1 MLYRIQAD
9 ANRNGMIRPRAIEI
23 YDAPLTMD
31 PVTDVETRGPPV
43 LVDLP
48 NAARQRIADAINAE
62 LEGATR
68 AAERLAAARAA
79 RQAAAAAAAAAA
91 AK

>member
-9 ANRNGMIRPRAIEI
+9 ANRNGMIRPRDIQI
-23 YDAPLTMD
+23 YDAPLTVD
-31 PVTDVETRGPPV
+31 PVTDEQTRGAPV

-62 LEGATR
+62 LEGATKSS
-68 AAERLAAARAA
+68 ERLAAASAA
-79 RQAAAAAAAAAA
+79 RQAAAAAAAV
-91 AK
+91 KP